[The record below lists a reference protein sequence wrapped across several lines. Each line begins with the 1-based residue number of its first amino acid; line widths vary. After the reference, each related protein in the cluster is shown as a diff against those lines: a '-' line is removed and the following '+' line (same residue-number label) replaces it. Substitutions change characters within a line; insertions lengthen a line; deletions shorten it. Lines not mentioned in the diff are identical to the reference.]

1 MLKIRLARGGAKKR
15 PYYSIVVADS
25 HSPRD
30 GRFIEKVGSYN
41 PLLKKDDPNRV
52 VLKVERIQEW
62 MSKGAQA
69 TDRVA
74 RELSLQGIGE
84 WKHGANPK
92 KGVPGEK
99 AKERAEERTKREA
112 DRAAAIEEAKNNPP
126 PVVEEAPAEE
136 PVAEAAPAEEA
147 VAEEAVA
154 EEAAPAEEAVAE
166 EAAPAPEA
174 VAEEAPVAEAAAEEP
189 AAEAAPAEEVA
200 AEEPAAEEAP
210 AAEAGDEKTEG

>member
-52 VLKVERIQEW
+52 VLKIERIQEW
-62 MSKGAQA
+62 MGKGAQP

-74 RELSLQGIGE
+74 RELSLQGVVKWE
-84 WKHGANPK
+84 HGNNPK
-92 KGVPGEK
+92 KGLPGEK
-99 AKERAEERTKREA
+99 AKERVEEKAKREA
-112 DRAAAIEEAKNNPP
+112 DRLAAIEEAKNRP
-126 PVVEEAPAEE
+126 APEPE
-136 PVAEAAPAEEA
+136 PVAEE
-147 VAEEAVA
+147 VVA

-166 EAAPAPEA
+166 EAAP
-174 VAEEAPVAEAAAEEP
+174 V
-189 AAEAAPAEEVA
+189 
-200 AEEPAAEEAP
+200 AEEAP
-210 AAEAGDEKTEG
+210 AAEAVAEEAPAAEAVAEEAPAAEAVAEEAPAAEAAAEPAAEEAAVEPAAEAGEDKA